1 MGRGTTK
8 SNAARLDTA
17 KKRAQV
23 LELAT
28 AGFSFREIATKVGY
42 AGPSGAYRAFQSGL
56 RQIVQPRAEEYLQ
69 LEIARIDELVS
80 VLWPLGKSGDL
91 KAIDRLLKLM
101 KRRAELLGLDAP
113 QRVTAEVE
121 TTSQISTG
129 PTIAELAEL
138 TDDPKGFREA
148 YYQALSRQYGER
160 LPYVVDE
167 GQTLGGS

>member
-1 MGRGTTK
+1 MGRGTAK
-8 SNAARLDTA
+8 SKAARLDTA
-17 KKRAQV
+17 QKRAQV

-69 LEIARIDELVS
+69 LELSRIDELVS
-80 VLWPLGKSGDL
+80 VLWPLGKGGDL
-91 KAIDRLLKLM
+91 KAIDRLLRLM

-121 TTSQISTG
+121 TSSQMNSRSS
-129 PTIAELAEL
+129 IADIAKL
-138 TDDPKGFREA
+138 TDDPEGFLIA
-148 YYQALSRQYGER
+148 YHKALKRMYGKRIPDVVFDGQR
-160 LPYVVDE
+160 L
-167 GQTLGGS
+167 GRS